1 MEKKNNKK
9 KTLFNKLLVG
19 KNILTL
25 LFVISIIAL
34 VLIFSL
40 NEVNVNGAI
49 NIYIRN
55 PLIFYILIF
64 PLIQIYAPVLHIN
77 QSTIIFILLVGLS
90 FSVMFPNIFDFI
102 VGLLQLGYNTITN
115 IIEIRKLPPI
125 EEVDVNGEIVQTID
139 DEFGGIDDLATH
151 RVLADK
157 QDVIPKSHLSV
168 LDDFSQQQSDE
179 EYHKLLKEL
188 RDDWMG

>member
-9 KTLFNKLLVG
+9 KTLVG
-19 KNILTL
+19 RNILTL
-25 LFVISIIAL
+25 LFIISVIAL

-40 NEVNVNGAI
+40 NKVNINGAI

-102 VGLLQLGYNTITN
+102 VGLLQLGYNTIEN
-115 IIEIRKLPPI
+115 IIEIRKPPPI
-125 EEVDVNGEIVQTID
+125 EEVDINGEIVQAID
-139 DEFGGIDDLATH
+139 DEFGGYDDLATH
-151 RVLADK
+151 RVLADTHN
-157 QDVIPKSHLSV
+157 VIPKSHLNV
-168 LDDFSQQQSDE
+168 LNDFSQEQYDE
-179 EYHKLLKEL
+179 EFHKIEKEI
-188 RDDWMG
+188 RDIWMG